1 MSTTC
6 KKGHCWSGILYRM
19 EEENDCLIN
28 STWWNDVMGD
38 GLAPMPAA
46 VACVSKSA
54 AAAAADA
61 ASPLLLK
68 MLYPASTSAA
78 TPDSDGRVPIECYAV
93 DLLHVRM

>member
-1 MSTTC
+1 
-6 KKGHCWSGILYRM
+6 M

-38 GLAPMPAA
+38 GLAPMPAAA

-78 TPDSDGRVPIECYAV
+78 TPNSDGRVYYAV
-93 DLLHVRM
+93 YLLHVRMYVDVAAYEVC